1 MGAFS
6 VATYFY
12 SINVENKCFIYFKLG
27 MLAIKQGAKVNI
39 YHKYIYMYMSDI
51 WVILGK
57 NYIAYYNF
65 IL

>member
-39 YHKYIYMYMSDI
+39 YHKYIYIYMSDI
-51 WVILGK
+51 
-57 NYIAYYNF
+57 
-65 IL
+65 